1 MLLVRQILFLQM
13 LMNMVFAVILFAHFM
28 GNQPSSSPILTQD
41 WEAVR
46 AQLNLTPDFLHL
58 GAS

>member
-1 MLLVRQILFLQM
+1 
-13 LMNMVFAVILFAHFM
+13 MNMVFVVILFAHFM